1 MQNSDDKCFQYSVT
15 AVLNRE
21 NIGKHPERITRIR
34 PFIDQCEW
42 NDMNLPTW
50 KPKGRTILSMFFVH

>member
-1 MQNSDDKCFQYSVT
+1 MQNSDDKCFQYSIT

-34 PFIDQCEW
+34 PFIDQYEW
-42 NDMNLPTW
+42 NDMNLPT
-50 KPKGRTILSMFFVH
+50 

>member
-21 NIGKHPERITRIR
+21 NSEKHPERI
-34 PFIDQCEW
+34 
-42 NDMNLPTW
+42 
-50 KPKGRTILSMFFVH
+50 KGLGPS